1 MTKFKTRILKSSTQ
15 SRIILANDYDS
26 REKKLVQHTIRN
38 IETLHEYLCAIKLN
52 FHILLPLGKKE
63 IIRINKTAHQH
74 GLQTIADIKLN
85 DIGNTNE
92 ITTKTLWDFGFDAII
107 INPIMGPKAIRKIVT
122 EAHKRDKGVIALCH
136 MSAPEAK
143 ASYEINVKLSKNSK
157 PKPLYQ
163 LFLKWTISSG
173 ADGIIVGATYP
184 KIINYCKKI
193 SGKKLDIYSP
203 GIGTQ
208 GGSGK
213 KAITSGSDF
222 LIVGRT
228 ILGSKN
234 PPRMAEQLW
243 WDASGA
249 YSNSEFLAVLDKAI
263 EDDKVAAAKAGWVP
277 DGRGGMKPGGTR

>member
-26 REKKLVQHTIRN
+26 RDKKLVPHTVQN
-38 IETLHEYLCAIKLN
+38 IKTLHKYLCAIKLN
-52 FHILLPLGKKE
+52 FHLLLPLGKKE
-63 IIRINKTAHQH
+63 IVRINKTAHQY

-92 ITTKTLWDFGFDAII
+92 ITTKTLWNFGFDAVIV
-107 INPIMGPKAIRKIVT
+107 NPIMGPKSLKKIVT
-122 EAHKRDKGVIALCH
+122 EAHRQDKGVIVLCH

-143 ASYEINVKLSKNSK
+143 LSYDIGVKLTKKSKVI
-157 PKPLYQ
+157 PLYQ
-163 LFLKWTISSG
+163 LFLKWAISNKV
-173 ADGIIVGATYP
+173 DGIIAGATYP

-208 GGSGK
+208 GGSAK

-228 ILGSKN
+228 ILNSKN
-234 PPRMAEQLW
+234 PA
-243 WDASGA
+243 
-249 YSNSEFLAVLDKAI
+249 NT
-263 EDDKVAAAKAGWVP
+263 AKRLHLSCV
-277 DGRGGMKPGGTR
+277 

>member
-15 SRIILANDYDS
+15 SRIILANDYDL
-26 REKKLVQHTIRN
+26 RDTNLVPHTVQN
-38 IETLHEYLCAIKLN
+38 IKTLHKYLCAIKLN
-52 FHILLPLGKKE
+52 FHLLLPLGKKE
-63 IIRINKTAHQH
+63 IVRINKTAHQH

-92 ITTKTLWDFGFDAII
+92 ITTKTLWNFGFDAVIV
-107 INPIMGPKAIRKIVT
+107 NPIMGPKSLKKIVT
-122 EAHKRDKGVIALCH
+122 EAHRQDKGVIVLCH

-143 ASYEINVKLSKNSK
+143 LSYDIDVKLTKKSKAI
-157 PKPLYQ
+157 PLYQ
-163 LFLKWTISSG
+163 LFLKWAISNK
-173 ADGIIVGATYP
+173 ADGIIAGATYP

-208 GGSGK
+208 GGSAK

-228 ILGSKN
+228 ILNSKN
-234 PPRMAEQLW
+234 PANTAKQLHL
-243 WDASGA
+243 SC
-249 YSNSEFLAVLDKAI
+249 V
-263 EDDKVAAAKAGWVP
+263 
-277 DGRGGMKPGGTR
+277 

>member
-1 MTKFKTRILKSSTQ
+1 MTKFKTRINQSSGN
-15 SRIILANDYDS
+15 SRIILANDYYPVN
-26 REKKLVQHTIRN
+26 KKTVSQTIKN
-38 IETLHEYLCAIKLN
+38 IKTMNKFLCGIKLN
-52 FHILLPLGKKE
+52 FHALLPLGKKE
-63 IIRINKTAHQH
+63 IMKINKTAHQY

-85 DIGNTNE
+85 DIGNTNQ
-92 ITTKTLWDFGFDAII
+92 ITSKTLWDFGFDAII

-122 EAHKRDKGVIALCH
+122 EAHKRNRGVIALCH

-157 PKPLYQ
+157 HKPLYQ
-163 LFLKWTISSG
+163 LFLKWAISSE

-184 KIINYCKKI
+184 KIVSYCKKI

-208 GGSGK
+208 GGSVT

-234 PPRMAEQLW
+234 PARTAKQLQS
-243 WDASGA
+243 AS
-249 YSNSEFLAVLDKAI
+249 
-263 EDDKVAAAKAGWVP
+263 
-277 DGRGGMKPGGTR
+277 T

>member
-1 MTKFKTRILKSSTQ
+1 MHKF
-15 SRIILANDYDS
+15 
-26 REKKLVQHTIRN
+26 
-38 IETLHEYLCAIKLN
+38 LCGIKLN
-52 FHILLPLGKKE
+52 FHVLLPLGKKE
-63 IIRINKTAHQH
+63 IMKINKTAHQY

-92 ITTKTLWDFGFDAII
+92 ITSKTLWDFVFDAII
-107 INPIMGPKAIRKIVT
+107 INPIMGPKSIKKIVT
-122 EAHKRDKGVIALCH
+122 EAHKRNRGVIALCH

-157 PKPLYQ
+157 HKPLYQ
-163 LFLKWTISSG
+163 LFLKWAISSG
-173 ADGIIVGATYP
+173 TDGIIVGATYP

-208 GGSGK
+208 GGSVK
-213 KAITSGSDF
+213 KAITNGSDF

-234 PPRMAEQLW
+234 PARTAKQLLS
-243 WDASGA
+243 ASG
-249 YSNSEFLAVLDKAI
+249 
-263 EDDKVAAAKAGWVP
+263 
-277 DGRGGMKPGGTR
+277 

>member
-1 MTKFKTRILKSSTQ
+1 MTKFKTRINQSSGN

-26 REKKLVQHTIRN
+26 VNKKTVSQTIKN
-38 IETLHEYLCAIKLN
+38 IKTMNEFLCGIKLN
-52 FHILLPLGKKE
+52 FHMLLPLGKKE
-63 IIRINKTAHQH
+63 IIRINKAAHQY

-85 DIGNTNE
+85 DIGNTNQ
-92 ITTKTLWDFGFDAII
+92 ITSKTLWDFGFDAII
-107 INPIMGPKAIRKIVT
+107 VNPIMGPKSLKKIVT

-143 ASYEINVKLSKNSK
+143 ASYEINVKISKNSK

-163 LFLKWTISSG
+163 LFLKWAMSSG

-234 PPRMAEQLW
+234 PVRTAKQLQS
-243 WDASGA
+243 AS
-249 YSNSEFLAVLDKAI
+249 
-263 EDDKVAAAKAGWVP
+263 
-277 DGRGGMKPGGTR
+277 T

>member
-1 MTKFKTRILKSSTQ
+1 MTKFKTRIRQSSTD
-15 SRIILANDYDS
+15 SRIILANDYRS
-26 REKKLVQHTIRN
+26 VNKKTVSQTIQN
-38 IETLHEYLCAIKLN
+38 IKTLHKFLCGIKLN
-52 FHILLPLGKKE
+52 FHMLLPLGNEE
-63 IIRINKTAHQH
+63 IIRINKTAHQY
-74 GLQTIADIKLN
+74 GLLTFADIKLN
-85 DIGNTNE
+85 DIGNTNQ
-92 ITTKTLWDFGFDAII
+92 ITSKTLWDFGFDAII

-163 LFLKWTISSG
+163 LFLKWAISSG

-234 PPRMAEQLW
+234 PPRMAWQLCQ
-243 WDASGA
+243 
-249 YSNSEFLAVLDKAI
+249 E
-263 EDDKVAAAKAGWVP
+263 E
-277 DGRGGMKPGGTR
+277 

>member
-52 FHILLPLGKKE
+52 FHVLLPLGKKE

-136 MSAPEAK
+136 MSASEAK

-163 LFLKWTISSG
+163 LFLKWVISSG

-234 PPRMAEQLW
+234 PPRMAWQLCQEEGLE
-243 WDASGA
+243 A
-249 YSNSEFLAVLDKAI
+249 LDS
-263 EDDKVAAAKAGWVP
+263 
-277 DGRGGMKPGGTR
+277 T

>member
-1 MTKFKTRILKSSTQ
+1 MHKF
-15 SRIILANDYDS
+15 
-26 REKKLVQHTIRN
+26 
-38 IETLHEYLCAIKLN
+38 LCGIKLN
-52 FHILLPLGKKE
+52 FHVLLPLGKKE
-63 IIRINKTAHQH
+63 IMKINKTAHQY

-85 DIGNTNE
+85 DIGNTNQ
-92 ITTKTLWDFGFDAII
+92 ITSKTLWDFGFDAII

-122 EAHKRDKGVIALCH
+122 EAHKRNRGVIALCH

-157 PKPLYQ
+157 HKPLYQ
-163 LFLKWTISSG
+163 LFLKWAISSE

-184 KIINYCKKI
+184 KIVSYCKKI
-193 SGKKLDIYSP
+193 SGKELDIYSP

-208 GGSGK
+208 GGSVK

-234 PPRMAEQLW
+234 PARTAKQLQS
-243 WDASGA
+243 ANA
-249 YSNSEFLAVLDKAI
+249 
-263 EDDKVAAAKAGWVP
+263 
-277 DGRGGMKPGGTR
+277 